1 MENKSIGSDFPMLTA
16 IGVVASG
23 LHRFKAFVFFFF
35 FLRVWGFQVDDG
47 LEQT

>member
-23 LHRFKAFVFFFF
+23 LHRFKAFVFFF
-35 FLRVWGFQVDDG
+35 LRVWGFQVDDG